1 MNTDA
6 GWARSRFAEARLG
19 RLATVSPDGRPHL
32 VPIVFALTASGL
44 VSAVDDKPKRTTAL
58 RRLANIA
65 ANPAVSV
72 LVDDYDEDWTRLWW
86 ARADGQAQVRAAS
99 AASDAISA
107 LTARYPQYR
116 QHPPTGPVIV
126 IEVSR
131 WSGWSASTQ

>member
-1 MNTDA
+1 MNRDA
-6 GWARSRFAEARLG
+6 EWARSRFAEARVG

-32 VPIVFALTASGL
+32 VPMAFALTASGL

-72 LVDDYDEDWTRLWW
+72 LVDDYEEDWTRLWW
-86 ARADGQAQVRAAS
+86 ARADGRAQIRAAS
-99 AASDAISA
+99 AASDAITA

-116 QHPPTGPVIV
+116 EHPPTGPVIV
-126 IEVSR
+126 IDVRR
-131 WSGWSASTQ
+131 WAGWSASTE

>member
-1 MNTDA
+1 MNRDA

-32 VPIVFALTASGL
+32 VPMVFALMTSGL

-99 AASDAISA
+99 VAPAAIAA

-116 QHPPTGPVIV
+116 EHLPTGPVIV
-126 IEVSR
+126 IDVQR
-131 WSGWSASTQ
+131 WSGWSASIQ